1 MYVFFLIEKQ
11 RTLVSD
17 HSDFVDP
24 SSNSK
29 LISSNVCNSSLWNY
43 MSRFRA
49 KQPRS
54 NTAVA

>member
-11 RTLVSD
+11 RTHVSD

-29 LISSNVCNSSLWNY
+29 LISSNVAIQVCGII
-43 MSRFRA
+43 
-49 KQPRS
+49 
-54 NTAVA
+54 